1 MPKLQVTPT
10 GKRMAFDIV
19 DNCPDYA
26 IRHSAKAVFVHC
38 DDVVREARLR
48 TYTNDSVPFGPTIRH
63 YRNISDGIIH
73 HFHFKEG
80 QVLDAT
86 LRVDEDGSHHY
97 IIQR

>member
-19 DNCPDYA
+19 DDCPDYA

-48 TYTNDSVPFGPTIRH
+48 TYTNDSVPFGPTIRFICDQLDFLKTVLPQ
-63 YRNISDGIIH
+63 RKGI
-73 HFHFKEG
+73 F
-80 QVLDAT
+80 T
-86 LRVDEDGSHHY
+86 RVSSS
-97 IIQR
+97 IIIIL